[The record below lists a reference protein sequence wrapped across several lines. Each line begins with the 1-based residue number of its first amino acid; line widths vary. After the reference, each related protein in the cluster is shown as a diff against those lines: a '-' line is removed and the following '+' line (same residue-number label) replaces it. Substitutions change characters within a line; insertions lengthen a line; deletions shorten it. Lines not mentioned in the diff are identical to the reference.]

1 MLEDLLLFPITK
13 SGKCWSNNLFFI
25 RCNKSFT
32 LLKLL
37 KLMFFFSLLQCTC
50 HSMLFVSLHWFEYPS
65 NEERKI
71 KKSPELQHQWILSVH
86 SLFWQWLIISPETR
100 ACLHSKFRMREKWGG
115 TLGIRFLAMEEKKK
129 GGKGR
134 SWLITNNYSF
144 LIKLTSNPADS
155 KTLSTFSIPSSL
167 VF

>member
-1 MLEDLLLFPITK
+1 
-13 SGKCWSNNLFFI
+13 
-25 RCNKSFT
+25 
-32 LLKLL
+32 
-37 KLMFFFSLLQCTC
+37 MFFFCSYSVLATLCC
-50 HSMLFVSLHWFEYPS
+50 SFLFIGLSYPS

-100 ACLHSKFRMREKWGG
+100 ACCILSFRMKEKWGG
-115 TLGIRFLAMEEKKK
+115 TRNKVLAMEEKK

-144 LIKLTSNPADS
+144 LIKLTSSPADS

-167 VF
+167 AFSLSIIFFPLALSLSLLLYVLSFLLL